1 MSIQVGD
8 KIPEAMLFHMV
19 DGKIEKIGT
28 DELFNGKRVVLFAL
42 PGAFTPTC
50 SALHLPGFL
59 ARSAAFHS
67 RGIEKLICLS
77 VNDPYV
83 MALWEDQQNV
93 AGRVTMIADG
103 NAEFTLATGLEID
116 RSESGMG
123 LRSQRYAMI
132 VEDRIV
138 KVLRVEEPGRFE
150 VSDAD
155 SMLAFLN
162 SELY

>member
-8 KIPEAMLFHMV
+8 KIPEATLFHMV
-19 DGKIEKIGT
+19 DGNIQKTST
-28 DELFNGKRVVLFAL
+28 DELFSAKHVVLFAL

-67 RGIEKLICLS
+67 RGIDDVICLS

-93 AGRVTMIADG
+93 AGRVSMIADG
-103 NAEFTLATGLEID
+103 NAEFTQAVGLEID

-132 VEDRIV
+132 VEDGIV
-138 KVLRVEEPGRFE
+138 KVLRVEEPGKFE

-155 SMLAFLN
+155 SMLTFLN
-162 SELY
+162 T